1 MGWDGLLGLG
11 PAAYVVSFGAG
22 ISSFLAPC
30 VVPLMPAYV
39 SYVFGEPVKD
49 LALDRRRFQERLF
62 AGSLLY
68 ILGFSAVFVPLG
80 LAASSLGALLRDHQ
94 HAVLRVGGVIVA
106 LLGLQQLGVLRWAA
120 RRV

>member
-39 SYVFGEPVKD
+39 SYVFGHPLQD
-49 LALDRRRFQERLF
+49 LAADRRRLQERLF

-68 ILGFSAVFVPLG
+68 ILGFSLVFVPLG
-80 LAASSLGALLRDHQ
+80 LAASSAGALLRDPRDT
-94 HAVLRVGGVIVA
+94 VTRVG
-106 LLGLQQLGVLRWAA
+106 
-120 RRV
+120 